1 MCIYKN
7 HNSDEQYWN
16 RMQHLEPCPRFA
28 YQLVYD
34 QKNKVYDSAINIIFL
49 TVFFPSLE
57 LTKII
62 FLYYI

>member
-16 RMQHLEPCPRFA
+16 KMQHLEPCPRFA

-34 QKNKVYDSAINIIFL
+34 PKNKVFIKGPQYQRKI
-49 TVFFPSLE
+49 SL
-57 LTKII
+57 KAK
-62 FLYYI
+62 

>member
-16 RMQHLEPCPRFA
+16 KMQHLEPCPRFA

-34 QKNKVYDSAINIIFL
+34 QNNKVLSFVSNFNCL
-49 TVFFPSLE
+49 VL
-57 LTKII
+57 
-62 FLYYI
+62 